1 MEGLE
6 RGTDQENRM
15 QVAIASTDGETV
27 NEHFGRADRF
37 YIYDR
42 TAAGMTLLFVRTVTP
57 LSTGDPD
64 HAFDPKRMAAALAPL
79 KGCERV
85 YCTRIGERPRQEL
98 EKAGFEV
105 VAASG
110 PIADLTD
117 R

>member
-1 MEGLE
+1 
-6 RGTDQENRM
+6 M
-15 QVAIASTDGETV
+15 QVAIASTDGETA

-57 LSTGDPD
+57 LSTGNPD
-64 HAFDPKRMAAALAPL
+64 HAFNPERMAVAITVL
-79 KGCERV
+79 KGCERL

-105 VAASG
+105 VVAAG
-110 PIADLTD
+110 PIAGLTD
-117 R
+117 